1 MKAKKFLALAIAGA
15 LAVSMFA
22 ACGGGNSAAPAASS
36 ASSASSSAAKEAE
49 AAVEEAA
56 TEAVAEEVAEAAV
69 EEAATEAAV
78 EDATAEAAA
87 AAEGFTPAAVPAV
100 PDLGGK
106 TSNEWLLDVM
116 KTDSVP
122 LSGIQADHQEH
133 RDGIYKGLDKV
144 DLDDTDIKI
153 AFLGASAGTIFF
165 TTMQDYAK
173 QLCDEYGFKMDLF
186 DANFDLNQQ
195 MQQYDSVL
203 SGDYD
208 WILCNAVDIHAL
220 SEYYSKSAEKGIPV
234 FVNGPTAA
242 HDDYQ
247 IITTCLAGS
256 WMAGFGVGQYVCE
269 QLWGQYPEGL
279 KWGTLIDKLGDADS
293 ESRPNGFIAG
303 YLYKYAELAGTP
315 YDSEYDAGVIA
326 YNTWVE
332 ARSNGSASIP
342 GIMDLV
348 GYVTANNIATSA
360 AAPAAAE
367 LLTAHPDMDLAFCE
381 TDSFSSAIVTEIQ
394 QRGLVPGEDIL
405 VSYGADGTGEIC
417 QLIKEGLVMAIGTNV
432 PYAYV
437 QGIFDMIK
445 GVYDGTVSID
455 DANDIVANA
464 YLPTYVVSQENID
477 DVWTEGQP
485 YADGA
490 TGYKIETVT
499 EFNKRNG
506 TE

>member
-1 MKAKKFLALAIAGA
+1 MKAKKLLALAVVGA
-15 LAVSMFA
+15 MTVSMFA
-22 ACGGGNSAAPAASS
+22 ACGGNNSASSAASS
-36 ASSASSSAAKEAE
+36 AAE
-49 AAVEEAA
+49 AAVEEAVA
-56 TEAVAEEVAEAAV
+56 EAVVEDAVEEAAAEAAV
-69 EEAATEAAV
+69 EEAVDEAATEAV
-78 EDATAEAAA
+78 EEVATAAAA
-87 AAEGFTPAAVPAV
+87 AAEGFVPAEVPAV

-122 LSGIQADHQEH
+122 LSGIQADHQDH
-133 RDGIYKGLDKV
+133 RDGVYKGLDQV
-144 DLDDTDIKI
+144 DLEDTDIQI

-165 TTMQDYAK
+165 TTMQDYAQ
-173 QLCDEYGFKMDLF
+173 QLCDEYGFTMTLF
-186 DANFDLNQQ
+186 DANFDLTKQ
-195 MQQYDSVL
+195 MEQYDSVL
-203 SGDYD
+203 NGEYD
-208 WILCNAVDIHAL
+208 WIVCNAVDIHAL
-220 SEYYSKSAEKGIPV
+220 SEYYAKSAEKGMPV

-256 WMAGFGVGQYVCE
+256 WMAGFGVGEYVCE

-394 QRGLVPGEDIL
+394 QRGLIPGEDIL
-405 VSYGADGTGEIC
+405 VAYGADGTGEIC

-445 GVYDGTVSID
+445 GVYDGTFTIE

-464 YLPTYVVSQENID
+464 YLPTYVVSSENID
-477 DVWTEGQP
+477 EVWTEGQP

-499 EFNKRNG
+499 EFNERNG

>member
-1 MKAKKFLALAIAGA
+1 MRTKKFLAIAVA
-15 LAVSMFA
+15 AAMTATMLA
-22 ACGGGNSAAPAASS
+22 ACGGGDNASS
-36 ASSASSSAAKEAE
+36 AASKAESQVE
-49 AAVEEAA
+49 AAVEEAVE
-56 TEAVAEEVAEAAV
+56 EAVAEEVVNEAVEAASA
-69 EEAATEAAV
+69 EESAAEAV
-78 EDATAEAAA
+78 EDAATAVAA
-87 AAEGFTPAAVPAV
+87 AAEGFTPVAVPEV
-100 PDLGGK
+100 PDLGGM

-133 RDGIYKGLDKV
+133 RDSVYKGLDKV
-144 DLDDTDIKI
+144 DLEDTDIQV

-165 TTMQDYAK
+165 TTMQDYAQ
-173 QLCDEYGFKMDLF
+173 QLCDEYGFTMTLF
-186 DANFDLNQQ
+186 DANFDLTKQ
-195 MQQYDSVL
+195 MEQYDSVL
-203 SGDYD
+203 NGDYD
-208 WILCNAVDIHAL
+208 WIVCNAVDIHAL
-220 SEYYSKSAEKGIPV
+220 SEYYAKSADKGMPV

-269 QLWGQYPEGL
+269 ELWGQYPEGL

-332 ARSNGSASIP
+332 ARNNGSASIP

-394 QRGLVPGEDIL
+394 QRGLIPGEDIL
-405 VSYGADGTGEIC
+405 VAYGADGTAEIC

-445 GVYDGTVSID
+445 GVYDGTFSID

-464 YLPTYVVSQENID
+464 YLPTYVVSSENID
-477 DVWTEGQP
+477 EVWTEGQP

-499 EFNKRNG
+499 EFNERNG

>member
-1 MKAKKFLALAIAGA
+1 MKAKKFLALAVAGA
-15 LAVSMFA
+15 LTASLFA
-22 ACGGGNSAAPAASS
+22 ACGGGQSAAPAASS
-36 ASSASSSAAKEAE
+36 SAASSAASQ
-49 AAVEEAA
+49 
-56 TEAVAEEVAEAAV
+56 AEAAV
-69 EEAATEAAV
+69 EEAATEAAAEAVV
-78 EDATAEAAA
+78 EEAAAEAADEEAATEAVAEAAA
-87 AAEGFTPAAVPAV
+87 TAEGFTPAAVPAV

-106 TSNEWLLDVM
+106 TANEWLLDVM

-122 LSGIQADHQEH
+122 LSGIQASSQEH
-133 RDGIYKGLDKV
+133 RDSIYKGLDQV
-144 DLDDTDIKI
+144 DLEDDDIQI

-165 TTMQDYAK
+165 TTMQDYAQ
-173 QLCDEYGFKMDLF
+173 QLCDEYGFNMTLF
-186 DANFDLNQQ
+186 DANFDLTKQ
-195 MQQYDSVL
+195 MEQYDSVL
-203 SGDYD
+203 NADYD
-208 WILCNAVDIHAL
+208 WIVCNAVDIHAL
-220 SEYYSKSAEKGIPV
+220 SEYYAKSAEKGIPV

-256 WMAGFGVGQYVCE
+256 WMAGFGVGEYVCE
-269 QLWGQYPEGL
+269 QLWGQFPEGL

-315 YDSEYDAGVIA
+315 YDSQWDAGVIA

-332 ARSNGSASIP
+332 ARNNGSAEIP
-342 GIMDLV
+342 GIMNLV

-394 QRGLVPGEDIL
+394 QRGLIPGEDIL
-405 VSYGADGTGEIC
+405 VAYGADGTAEIC
-417 QLIKEGLVMAIGTNV
+417 QMIKEGLVMAIGTNV

-445 GVYDGTVSID
+445 GIYDGTVSLE
-455 DANDIVANA
+455 DANDMVANA
-464 YLPTYVVSQENID
+464 YLPTYVVSAENID
-477 DVWTEGQP
+477 EVWTEGQP

-499 EFNKRNG
+499 EFNERNA
-506 TE
+506 

>member
-1 MKAKKFLALAIAGA
+1 MKAKKFLALAIVGA
-15 LAVSMFA
+15 MTASMLA
-22 ACGGGNSAAPAASS
+22 ACGGGAAPAASSSAAPAASS
-36 ASSASSSAAKEAE
+36 SSSAAAE
-49 AAVEEAA
+49 AVADAA
-56 TEAVAEEVAEAAV
+56 AEAVAEEVATDAAAEAVAEEVATDAAAEAV
-69 EEAATEAAV
+69 
-78 EDATAEAAA
+78 AAA
-87 AAEGFTPAAVPAV
+87 ADFTPAAVPAV

-122 LSGIQADHQEH
+122 LSGIQASSQEH
-133 RDGIYKGLDKV
+133 RDGVYKGLDKV
-144 DLDDTDIKI
+144 DLEDDDIQI

-165 TTMQDYAK
+165 TTMQDFAQ
-173 QLCDEYGFKMDLF
+173 QLCDEYGFKMTLF
-186 DANFDLNQQ
+186 DANFDLTKQ
-195 MQQYDSVL
+195 MEQYDSVL
-203 SGDYD
+203 NGNYD
-208 WILCNAVDIHAL
+208 WIVCNAVDIHAL
-220 SEYYSKSAEKGIPV
+220 SEYYAKSADKGIPV

-256 WMAGFGVGQYVCE
+256 WMAGFGVGSYVCE
-269 QLWGQYPEGL
+269 QLWGQFPEGL
-279 KWGTLIDKLGDADS
+279 KWGTLIDKFGDADS
-293 ESRPNGFIAG
+293 ESRPNGFMAG

-315 YDSEYDAGVIA
+315 YESQWDAGVIA
-326 YNTWVE
+326 YNAWVE
-332 ARSNGSASIP
+332 ARNNGSAEIP
-342 GIMDLV
+342 GIMNLV
-348 GYVTANNIATSA
+348 GYTTANNIATSA

-394 QRGLVPGEDIL
+394 QRGMIPGEDIL
-405 VSYGADGTGEIC
+405 VAYGADGTAEIC

-445 GVYDGTVSID
+445 GIYDGTVSIE

-464 YLPTYVVSQENID
+464 YLPTYVVSKENID
-477 DVWTEGQP
+477 EVWTEGQP

-490 TGYKIETVT
+490 TGYKIQTVT
-499 EFNKRNG
+499 EYNEENK
-506 TE
+506 